1 MTEKYYELTAGAGE
15 AGSRL
20 DLFIAAK
27 IPSLSRA
34 RAQKLILAGAVEVEG
49 RPCLDK
55 NYRLQAGERIRVAL
69 PPEPPP
75 PPPPQPIPLEII
87 YEDRDLLVVNKPRG
101 MVVHP
106 APGHSED
113 TLVNALLYRCPE
125 LSGAGGESRPGIVHR
140 LDKDTSGLLLV
151 AKNDFT
157 HQALAAQLK
166 SRQVRREY
174 LALVHGH
181 VQPAEGSIDAPI
193 GRHPRHRQRMAVV
206 PEGRPAVTHYRVLAY
221 IGPYSWLRV
230 RLESGRTHQVR
241 VHLAHL
247 GHPVVG
253 DPVYGPRDQSR
264 LPLELRNRQTL
275 HARRISF
282 QHPRTGET
290 MCFTAPLPEEIR
302 RGLRRLRLG

>member
-1 MTEKYYELTAGAGE
+1 MKSGRCAGVLA
-15 AGSRL
+15 L
-20 DLFIAAK
+20 
-27 IPSLSRA
+27 A
-34 RAQKLILAGAVEVEG
+34 RA
-49 RPCLDK
+49 
-55 NYRLQAGERIRVAL
+55 
-69 PPEPPP
+69 
-75 PPPPQPIPLEII
+75 
-87 YEDRDLLVVNKPRG
+87 
-101 MVVHP
+101 
-106 APGHSED
+106 
-113 TLVNALLYRCPE
+113 
-125 LSGAGGESRPGIVHR
+125 
-140 LDKDTSGLLLV
+140 
-151 AKNDFT
+151 
-157 HQALAAQLK
+157 
-166 SRQVRREY
+166 
-174 LALVHGH
+174 

-206 PEGRPAVTHYRVLAY
+206 PEGAGGYPLPGLAH